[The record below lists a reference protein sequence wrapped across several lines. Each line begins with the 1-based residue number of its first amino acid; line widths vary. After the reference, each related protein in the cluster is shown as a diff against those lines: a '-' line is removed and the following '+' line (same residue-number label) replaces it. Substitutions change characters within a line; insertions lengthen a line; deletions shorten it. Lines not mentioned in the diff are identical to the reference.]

1 MYSLHS
7 LPSTPV
13 KKEKRHDRIGYYAPP
28 GRFELFHIETQMK
41 RHPFKG
47 LSAILFKEFIV
58 VWRDPMTLFFMFFPP
73 LVEMIA
79 FGYALDND
87 VKHMGLVVLN
97 QDRTVESRQLI
108 DRFVNTETF
117 RVVGEVQSP
126 EEMASEIRKGRAY
139 AGMQIPPQFTRDLR
153 AGYPTQIQLLIDGSN
168 STTALQALNTALGVA
183 LTQSVQIM
191 LKDTGKRAPPIELRP
206 QILYNPTMRSPN
218 FFVPGVIGVV
228 LQIGTTFATAMA
240 VVRERERGTLEQ
252 LLVSP
257 LSRWGLMLGKLV
269 PYLCIG
275 MTMAMLLYAIMRFVF
290 AVPIAGNL
298 VALVV
303 STFVY
308 VFALLSLG
316 LLVATKAENQMQ
328 ALQMSMTFILP
339 SVFFSGFIFPRE
351 TMPWIFYA
359 LGSIIPTTYFI
370 ALSRAII
377 LRGAHFFEYW
387 QNLAILIA
395 MSIALFCICALRFRK
410 KIG

>member
-1 MYSLHS
+1 M
-7 LPSTPV
+7 
-13 KKEKRHDRIGYYAPP
+13 
-28 GRFELFHIETQMK
+28 
-41 RHPFKG
+41 
-47 LSAILFKEFIV
+47 
-58 VWRDPMTLFFMFFPP
+58 
-73 LVEMIA
+73 
-79 FGYALDND
+79 
-87 VKHMGLVVLN
+87 
-97 QDRTVESRQLI
+97 
-108 DRFVNTETF
+108 
-117 RVVGEVQSP
+117 
-126 EEMASEIRKGRAY
+126 
-139 AGMQIPPQFTRDLR
+139 
-153 AGYPTQIQLLIDGSN
+153 
-168 STTALQALNTALGVA
+168 
-183 LTQSVQIM
+183 
-191 LKDTGKRAPPIELRP
+191 
-206 QILYNPTMRSPN
+206 LYNPTMRSPN

-290 AVPIAGNL
+290 AVPIAGNV